1 MRLLQIIVV
10 LFGISFITFGLT
22 YMSPGDPVRNMYSA
36 NGVMPTEEMVEQTR
50 EEMGLNDPFFVQ
62 YGRWLGNCLQGDF
75 GKSYSLNKPVTE
87 LLAERLW
94 PTLKLT
100 LMAIL
105 LMLVL
110 SIPLGMASALKKD
123 TWIDYLVR
131 GITFIGCAMPN
142 FWVGLLLM
150 SPGDPVRNMYSA
162 NGVMPT
168 EEMVEQTREEM
179 GLNDPFFVQYG
190 RWLGN
195 CLQGDFGK
203 SYSLN
208 KPVTELLAERLWPTL
223 KLTLMAIL
231 LMLVL
236 SIPLGMA
243 SALKKD
249 TWIDYLVRGIT
260 FIGCAMP
267 NFWVGLLLMMA
278 FCVYF
283 QIFPV
288 ISSAGDFKSLFLPAL
303 TLAIAMTS
311 KYTRQVRTAVLD
323 ELSQDYVIGAQA
335 RGVKWSRIV
344 WCNVFPNSLLPLI
357 TMFGLSI
364 GSLLGGTAVVEVIF
378 SYPGLGN
385 LAVSAIT
392 SSDYNLIQGYVLWL
406 ALIYMVINLIVDAS
420 YVYIDPRMRLKE

>member
-1 MRLLQIIVV
+1 MFLQPGVMPLHDKVTCIFWKKKGVNDLNKKQILMRLLQIIVV

-110 SIPLGMASALKKD
+110 SIPLGMAS
-123 TWIDYLVR
+123 T
-131 GITFIGCAMPN
+131 
-142 FWVGLLLM
+142 
-150 SPGDPVRNMYSA
+150 
-162 NGVMPT
+162 
-168 EEMVEQTREEM
+168 
-179 GLNDPFFVQYG
+179 
-190 RWLGN
+190 
-195 CLQGDFGK
+195 
-203 SYSLN
+203 
-208 KPVTELLAERLWPTL
+208 
-223 KLTLMAIL
+223 
-231 LMLVL
+231 
-236 SIPLGMA
+236 
-243 SALKKD
+243 LKKD